1 MESPIITFIIPTLGR
16 FSLLHTI
23 QSLQKQKV
31 NAWKCII
38 LFDGIKNTHFQHFQ
52 KDPRITIL
60 EIAKTGENQLSSRAG
75 LVRNIA
81 FDYVDTPWIGFV
93 DDDDT
98 LSPYYIQ
105 HLIEDMNEK
114 DVILFRMIY
123 KNQVFL
129 PPSNVSTLHKNQVGI
144 SFSLK
149 SHLIK
154 NDLELRFQNDA
165 FEDFLFLQKMIQK
178 GYSIFVS
185 SHITYYV
192 KSQYY
197 HFDSTLSSSWIQ
209 KKKDDDTI
217 QLKTEIKDPFV
228 QKRLFVSLKGGLGNI
243 LFQIF
248 TGLHFGQME
257 KRDVFFIYGTDRIRK
272 NVIEY
277 KIFESLLPSL
287 LHVSQWKMIPKHS
300 LVTFQET
307 NPFENQ
313 DLFQFMH
320 EYRDSEM
327 ILLQGYF
334 QHISLFHSTFY
345 TFKSNFFSPILSIS
359 FTSKRI
365 ISIHIRAGDYLQYP
379 DIYFILPNSYYEN
392 VLELIQL
399 DREKDEI
406 ILFTD
411 DMNYVKENMNFIKKY
426 PILFSEDLVHPTDYQ
441 KDEVEMMWMSQS
453 DIIISANS
461 TFSLWAG
468 YLSKKNTKIIIP
480 DQYFSHQNA
489 YIPMS
494 HFLHPDKD
502 YQTINT

>member
-23 QSLQKQKV
+23 QSLLKQKI

-38 LFDGIKNTHFQHFQ
+38 LFDGIKNTHFQHLQ
-52 KDPRITIL
+52 KDKRITIL
-60 EIAKTGENQLSSRAG
+60 EIPKTGENTSSSRAG

-105 HLIEDMNEK
+105 HLIDDMEGK
-114 DVILFRMIY
+114 DIILFRMIY
-123 KNQVFL
+123 KNRVFL
-129 PPSNVSTLHKNQVGI
+129 PPVDVSMLKKGEVGI
-144 SFSLK
+144 SFCFK
-149 SHLIK
+149 RDIIQK
-154 NDLELRFQNDA
+154 DPEIRFQNDS
-165 FEDFLFLQKMIQK
+165 FEDFLFLQKLIQK

-185 SHITYYV
+185 SHVTYYV
-192 KSQYY
+192 KSQYFR
-197 HFDSTLSSSWIQ
+197 FDTSLSSSYIQ
-209 KKKDDDTI
+209 QKSEDHIINQDQD
-217 QLKTEIKDPFV
+217 LFV
-228 QKRLFVSLKGGLGNI
+228 KKRLFVSLKGGLGNI

-248 TGLHFGQME
+248 TGLYFSQME
-257 KRDVFFIYGTDRIRK
+257 NRDVFFIYGTDPHRK

-277 KIFESLLPSL
+277 KIFESLLPSFI
-287 LHVSQWKMIPKHS
+287 HTSQWKMIPKRS
-300 LVTFQET
+300 LATFQET

-313 DLFQFMH
+313 DLFQFMQR
-320 EYRDSEM
+320 EKSTEM

-334 QHISLFHSTFY
+334 QHINLFHSTFY
-345 TFKSNFFSPILSIS
+345 TSLSQFFSPILSIS
-359 FTSKRI
+359 SSLKRI
-365 ISIHIRAGDYLQYP
+365 ISIHIRATDYLKYS
-379 DIYFILPNSYYEN
+379 DIYLILPNSYYEN
-392 VLELIQL
+392 ALESIQPNQEE
-399 DREKDEI
+399 DQI
-406 ILFTD
+406 IIFTD
-411 DMNYVKENMNFIKKY
+411 DVNYVKENMDFIKKY
-426 PILFSEDLVHPTDYQ
+426 PILFAEDLLHPPYYQ

-453 DIIISANS
+453 DFIISANS

-468 YLSKKNTKIIIP
+468 YISKKDTKIIIP

>member
-81 FDYVDTPWIGFV
+81 FDHVDTTWIGFV

-98 LSPYYIQ
+98 LSPYYIN
-105 HLIEDMNEK
+105 HLMEDMQEN
-114 DVILFRMIY
+114 DIILFRMIY
-123 KNQVFL
+123 KNRVFL
-129 PPSNVSTLHKNQVGI
+129 PPSDISTLKRGEVGI
-144 SFSLK
+144 SFCLK

-154 NDLELRFQNDA
+154 NDPDLRFQNDA
-165 FEDFLFLQKMIQK
+165 FEDFLFLQKLLEK
-178 GYSIFVS
+178 KYSIFVS
-185 SHITYYV
+185 SHVTYYI
-192 KSQYY
+192 KSQYF
-197 HFDSTLSSSWIQ
+197 HFENNLSSTNIQ
-209 KKKDDDTI
+209 KKDSNSDQISI
-217 QLKTEIKDPFV
+217 QQNQIFR
-228 QKRLFVSLKGGLGNI
+228 KRLFISLKGGLGNI

-257 KRDVFFIYGTDRIRK
+257 NRDIFFIYGTDHFRK
-272 NVIEY
+272 DVIEY

-287 LHVSQWKMIPKHS
+287 LHLSQWKMIPKHS

-365 ISIHIRAGDYLQYP
+365 ISIHIRATDYIKYS

-392 VLELIQL
+392 ALESIQL

-411 DMNYVKENMNFIKKY
+411 DVNYVKENMNFIKKY
-426 PILFSEDLVHPTDYQ
+426 PILFSEDLVHPTHYQ

-453 DIIISANS
+453 DVIISANS

-468 YLSKKNTKIIIP
+468 YLSKKNSKIIIP